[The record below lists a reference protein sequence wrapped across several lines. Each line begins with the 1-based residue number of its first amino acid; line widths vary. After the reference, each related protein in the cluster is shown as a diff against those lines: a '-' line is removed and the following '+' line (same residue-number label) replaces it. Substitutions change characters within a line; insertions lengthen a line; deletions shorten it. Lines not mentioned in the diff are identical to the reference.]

1 MSLIRKYDQIEI
13 HTAKDPDSVDVYLTM
28 PFLRQPLKK
37 GTLYRNGLL
46 KLTPKSRVNIFKMFG
61 EGIGINEEM
70 ILRLN
75 FKLIECEINGKLYRT
90 TKEQLLKKGIR
101 SPYQN
106 SRVDR
111 QVILRL
117 EDFYIPAKPEPE
129 EKELTLFAEVVH
141 E

>member
-13 HTAKDPDSVDVYLTM
+13 HTATDPDSVDIYLTM

-37 GTLYRNGLL
+37 GTLFRNGLL

-75 FKLIECEINGKLYRT
+75 FNRIECEINGRLYQT

-106 SRVDR
+106 HKVDR
-111 QVILRL
+111 QWILKL
-117 EDFYIPAKPEPE
+117 EDFHIEETPEHE
-129 EKELTLFAEVVH
+129 EKELTLFAEVVN

>member
-28 PFLRQPLKK
+28 PFLKQPLKK
-37 GTLYRNGLL
+37 ATLHRNGLL

-75 FKLIECEINGKLYRT
+75 FDLIECEINGKIYRT

-117 EDFYIPAKPEPE
+117 EDFHIEETPEPE
-129 EKELTLFAEVVH
+129 ERELTLFEQVS
-141 E
+141 

>member
-13 HTAKDPDSVDVYLTM
+13 HTAKYPDSVDIYLTM

-37 GTLYRNGLL
+37 GTLFRNGLL

-75 FKLIECEINGKLYRT
+75 FNLIECEINGKVYRT

-106 SRVDR
+106 HKVDR
-111 QVILRL
+111 QWILKL
-117 EDFYIPAKPEPE
+117 EDFQIPEGKEIYSEP
-129 EKELTLFAEVVH
+129 LTLFNQVS
-141 E
+141 